1 MRPYERNRLKRVLS
15 RSDILALSF
24 GTMVGW
30 GWVMLPGQWIRAGG
44 AGGAILAFL
53 IGGIMCV
60 LVGLTYAELT
70 PALPV
75 AGGEMAFAYRGLGPF
90 WAWIG
95 GWAIT
100 FAYIGVAAW
109 ESIAISTACD
119 YLFHIP
125 KVGYL
130 WTIAGYDVY
139 LSWAAIGIGGS
150 VILTVLNVLGV
161 KPAAI
166 FQIMGTLGLF
176 ICGIIFFFGS
186 AAFGDADNIGPMFTG
201 FGGLAAVLIITPSM
215 YLGFDVISQSTE
227 EMNIP
232 LKDIARVLI
241 LSIFMAGIWYI
252 LVIASM
258 SVSAPSLIR
267 ESAEVPIADTVAYAY
282 QVPVFGKIMILG
294 GICGIMTSW
303 NGYIVGASRILFAMG
318 NAKMLPQVFSG
329 VHTRYRTPVPAL
341 VMIGLICCL
350 SPLLGRN
357 ANVWFINSA
366 AIGTMINYLLVSIS
380 FIYIRKREPFLTRP
394 FEVKNW
400 KAVGIGAIASAAFF
414 LYLFT
419 PFSSNANIWTKE
431 WYFVLGWI
439 GIGILLAVLTK
450 FTNPGTTAA
459 EREMLLFGEEYS
471 REDIVK

>member
-1 MRPYERNRLKRVLS
+1 MMPGERHSLKRVLS
-15 RSDILALSF
+15 KADVLALSF

-30 GWVMLPGQWIRAGG
+30 GWVMLSGQWIQMGG
-44 AGGAILAFL
+44 AGGAIVAFV

-70 PALPV
+70 PSLPI
-75 AGGEMAFAYRGLGPF
+75 AGGEMAFAYRGLGHF

-95 GWAIT
+95 GWSIS

-125 KVGYL
+125 KIGYL
-130 WTIAGYDVY
+130 WTVAGNDVY
-139 LSWAAIGIGGS
+139 LSWAAVGIGGT
-150 VILTVLNVLGV
+150 VILTTLNILGV

-166 FQIMGTLGLF
+166 FQIMGTLGVF
-176 ICGIIFFFGS
+176 IAGIIFLFGS
-186 AAFGDADNIGPMFTG
+186 AAFGELENTGPMFTG
-201 FGGLAAVLIITPSM
+201 FSGLAAILIITPSM

-252 LVIASM
+252 LVIAGM
-258 SVSAPSLIR
+258 AVSAPAWVRST
-267 ESAEVPIADTVAYAY
+267 ATVPMADTAAYAY
-282 QVPVFGKIMILG
+282 RLPMFGKIMIMG

-318 NAKMLPQVFSG
+318 NAKMLPRVFSG
-329 VHTRYRTPVPAL
+329 IHPKYKTPVPAL
-341 VMIGLICCL
+341 AMVGIICSL
-350 SPLLGRN
+350 SPLLGKN

-380 FIYIRKREPFLTRP
+380 FIIIRVKEPYLARP
-394 FEVKNW
+394 FKVRRW
-400 KAVGIGAIASAAFF
+400 KAVGMGAIGSALFF

-419 PFSSNANIWTKE
+419 PLSGNSQIWTNE
-431 WYFVLGWI
+431 WYLVLGWV
-439 GIGILLAVLTK
+439 GIGIFLAIRSTVTY
-450 FTNPGTTAA
+450 PDTTAK
-459 EREMLLFGEEYS
+459 EREMLLFGEEYA
-471 REDIVK
+471 REEIIR